1 MLPASRRPTSR
12 NPRPRRSRG
21 GGRPPRPR
29 KTGWRRPHRC
39 RPPSSRKAV
48 LVVEILFSQPRQS
61 GKLRRALFGDP
72 PEFAV
77 KRIGAA
83 FAAPAAAPPLLVK
96 LNTSPLVRPPDRQYI
111 GRESCTERVVQTVS
125 TSRCPVP

>member
-29 KTGWRRPHRC
+29 KTGWRRPQKC

-61 GKLRRALFGDP
+61 GKLRRALFGDR

-77 KRIGAA
+77 KRIGVS
-83 FAAPAAAPPLLVK
+83 FAAPTAAHTILAK
-96 LNTSPLVRPPDRQYI
+96 LNTSRA
-111 GRESCTERVVQTVS
+111 EERRVGKTCVS
-125 TSRCPVP
+125 TCQYRWSPYH